1 MTQRTPPENGYGYV
15 TQSVMRNPKISKIAK
30 AILCVIAVFADPVTW
45 EAHPSTKMIRSILKL
60 DPVAFRNH
68 RKELVEAGYIEFER
82 KGNQIIYTVLVNVNL
97 FTGGGEG
104 YGFIPKSVMLDSTLS
119 RNARV
124 LYCYL
129 ASFAGMRG
137 TAFPTRD
144 TILSE
149 LVMGRNTM
157 YLCRKELEEHGLLT
171 ILHRMNDDKSRYLPN
186 IYTLTENKRIFG
198 GEQLSDDF
206 YAPEG
211 IPPVNYYQLAY
222 DNTEPNIIQAQ
233 KLEDYADRNDWDL
246 VNYAIWKARRLR
258 KPFSYFQAIMDKW
271 EMIGLDTVGDAK
283 ELDSSFLLLK
293 DVDDFLPDD

>member
-15 TQSVMRNPKISKIAK
+15 IQSVMRNPKISKIAK

-45 EAHPSTKMIRSILKL
+45 EAYPSTKMICSILKL
-60 DPVAFRNH
+60 SPATFRKH
-68 RKELVEAGYIEFER
+68 RQELVSIGYISFKRE
-82 KGNQIIYTVLVNVNL
+82 GNKIVYMLWINETMVR
-97 FTGGGEG
+97 GSG

-119 RNARV
+119 RNTRV
-124 LYCYL
+124 FYCYL

-137 TAFPTRD
+137 IAFPIIQ

-149 LVMGRNTM
+149 LGLSLATM
-157 YLCRKELEEHGLLT
+157 YKCRKELEERGLLKVQ
-171 ILHRMNDDKSRYLPN
+171 HRMNDDKSKYLPN

-198 GEQLSDDF
+198 GEQLSDNF
-206 YAPEG
+206 YVPEG

-222 DNTEPNIIQAQ
+222 DNTKPNIIQAQ

-258 KPFSYFQAIMDKW
+258 KPFTYFQAIMDKW

-283 ELDSSFLLLK
+283 ELDDSFWMLK